1 MNEGEILKR
10 ENGKARSSAISPWR
24 RSAERFFENKAAVI
38 AGTFV
43 LLMILVCGAAKQIA
57 PFPFEAQDLNLGA
70 SAPSGK
76 HWLGTDTLGRDV
88 LSRLLYGGQI
98 SLKVGLIAT
107 FVSCAIGVAYG
118 MLAGWL
124 GGARDSILMRIV
136 DILYALPFTLFVIL
150 LTVLFGQEMWL
161 IYIAIGAISWLTMAR
176 IVRNQTRELRTQ
188 AFVEASVCMGQSAG
202 KIMLRHLL
210 PNLLGTIIVY
220 ATLTVPGVMLTEA
233 FISFLG
239 LGVKPP
245 MTSWGLMIKE
255 GADVMQDYPWLLL
268 FPGIFFAGTLFALNL
283 FGDGLRDA
291 FDPKK

>member
-1 MNEGEILKR
+1 MNEGKILKR

-124 GGARDSILMRIV
+124 GGTRDSILMRIV

-150 LTVLFGQEMWL
+150 LTAHPGT
-161 IYIAIGAISWLTMAR
+161 A
-176 IVRNQTRELRTQ
+176 LR
-188 AFVEASVCMGQSAG
+188 C
-202 KIMLRHLL
+202 RRLL
-210 PNLLGTIIVY
+210 PNR
-220 ATLTVPGVMLTEA
+220 P
-233 FISFLG
+233 
-239 LGVKPP
+239 
-245 MTSWGLMIKE
+245 
-255 GADVMQDYPWLLL
+255 
-268 FPGIFFAGTLFALNL
+268 
-283 FGDGLRDA
+283 
-291 FDPKK
+291 